1 MYNNKNTI
9 FFRLKSKSIKEWNSY
24 INHNFVKKLSDGS
37 LNDKSFKDYLLQ
49 DYIFLQRFMKILSV
63 AAFRSKTID
72 DMHRAID
79 FIIGI
84 KHEIKLH
91 INYCKRFN
99 LSKNKVL
106 RTKEKKANQNYT
118 NYVMTVGLNKSLLE
132 LFIALSPCI
141 IGYGE
146 IGYNLSKK
154 KNWKKSKYSSW
165 IKMYASKEYQS
176 LAKSN
181 IRYLDQLNEREKIG
195 FNTMLKV
202 FKKASVLESEF
213 WQMSL

>member
-1 MYNNKNTI
+1 MTI
-9 FFRLKSKSIKEWNSY
+9 
-24 INHNFVKKLSDGS
+24 
-37 LNDKSFKDYLLQ
+37 
-49 DYIFLQRFMKILSV
+49 
-63 AAFRSKTID
+63 
-72 DMHRAID
+72 
-79 FIIGI
+79 
-84 KHEIKLH
+84 
-91 INYCKRFN
+91 
-99 LSKNKVL
+99 
-106 RTKEKKANQNYT
+106 
-118 NYVMTVGLNKSLLE
+118 GLNKSLLE

-146 IGYNLSKK
+146 IGYNLSRK

-202 FKKASVLESEF
+202 FKKASVLESKF

>member
-1 MYNNKNTI
+1 MYNKKNTI

-37 LNDKSFKDYLLQ
+37 LSDKSFKDYLLQ
-49 DYIFLQRFMKILSV
+49 DYIFLQRFMKILSI

-165 IKMYASKEYQS
+165 IKMYASKEYQT

-181 IRYLDQLNEREKIG
+181 IRYLDQLNEREKIR

>member
-37 LNDKSFKDYLLQ
+37 LSDKSFKDYLLQ
-49 DYIFLQRFMKILSV
+49 DYIFLQRFMKILSI

-118 NYVMTVGLNKSLLE
+118 SYVMNIGLNKSLLE

-154 KNWKKSKYSSW
+154 RNWKKSKYSSW
-165 IKMYASKEYQS
+165 IKMYASKEYQT

-181 IRYLDQLNEREKIG
+181 IRYLDQLNEREKIR

>member
-9 FFRLKSKSIKEWNSY
+9 FFKLKSKSIKEWNSY

-37 LNDKSFKDYLLQ
+37 LSDKSFKDYLLQ
-49 DYIFLQRFMKILSV
+49 DYIFLQRFMKILSI

-118 NYVMTVGLNKSLLE
+118 SYVMNIGLNKSLLE

-146 IGYNLSKK
+146 IGYNLSRK

>member
-1 MYNNKNTI
+1 MYNNKNTL
-9 FFRLKSKSIKEWNSY
+9 FFKLKSKSIKEWNSY

-37 LNDKSFKDYLLQ
+37 LSDKSFKNYLLQ
-49 DYIFLQRFMKILSV
+49 DYIFLQRFMKILSI
-63 AAFRSKTID
+63 AAFRSKTIA

-99 LSKNKVL
+99 LSRNKVL

-146 IGYNLSKK
+146 IGYNLSKN

-165 IKMYASKEYQS
+165 IKMYASKEYQT

-181 IRYLDQLNEREKIG
+181 IRYLDQLNEREKIR
-195 FNTMLKV
+195 FNTMLKI

>member
-1 MYNNKNTI
+1 MYNKKNTI

-37 LNDKSFKDYLLQ
+37 LSDKSFKDYLLQ
-49 DYIFLQRFMKILSV
+49 DYIFLQRFMKILSI

-118 NYVMTVGLNKSLLE
+118 SYVMNIGLNKSLLE

-146 IGYNLSKK
+146 IGYNLSKN

-165 IKMYASKEYQS
+165 IRMYASKEYQT

-181 IRYLDQLNEREKIG
+181 IRYLDQLNEREKIR

>member
-1 MYNNKNTI
+1 MYNKKNTI

-37 LNDKSFKDYLLQ
+37 LSDKSFKDYLLQ
-49 DYIFLQRFMKILSV
+49 DYIFLQRFMKILSI

-118 NYVMTVGLNKSLLE
+118 SYVMNIGLNKSLLE

-165 IKMYASKEYQS
+165 IKMYASKEYQT

-181 IRYLDQLNEREKIG
+181 IRYLDQLNEREKIR

>member
-37 LNDKSFKDYLLQ
+37 LSDKSFKNYLLQ

-72 DMHRAID
+72 DMHRSID

-99 LSKNKVL
+99 LSRNKVL

-118 NYVMTVGLNKSLLE
+118 NYVMTIGLNKSLLE

-146 IGYNLSKK
+146 IGYNLSRK

-181 IRYLDQLNEREKIG
+181 IRYLDQLNKREKIE

>member
-9 FFRLKSKSIKEWNSY
+9 FFKLKSKSIKEWNSY

-37 LNDKSFKDYLLQ
+37 LSDKSFKDYLLQ
-49 DYIFLQRFMKILSV
+49 DYIFLQRFMKILSI

-99 LSKNKVL
+99 LSRNKVL

-146 IGYNLSKK
+146 IGYNLSKN

-202 FKKASVLESEF
+202 FKKASVLESKF

>member
-37 LNDKSFKDYLLQ
+37 LSDKSFKDYLLQ
-49 DYIFLQRFMKILSV
+49 DYIFLQRFIKILSI

-146 IGYNLSKK
+146 IGYNLSKN

-165 IKMYASKEYQS
+165 IKMLS
-176 LAKSN
+176 L
-181 IRYLDQLNEREKIG
+181 IHI
-195 FNTMLKV
+195 
-202 FKKASVLESEF
+202 
-213 WQMSL
+213 

>member
-1 MYNNKNTI
+1 MYNKKNTI

-37 LNDKSFKDYLLQ
+37 LSDKSFKDYLLQ
-49 DYIFLQRFMKILSV
+49 DYIFLQRFMKILSI

-118 NYVMTVGLNKSLLE
+118 SYVMNIGLNKSLLE

-154 KNWKKSKYSSW
+154 RNWKKSKYSSW
-165 IKMYASKEYQS
+165 IKMYASKEYQT

-181 IRYLDQLNEREKIG
+181 IRYLDQLNEREKIQ

>member
-1 MYNNKNTI
+1 MYNKKNTI

-37 LNDKSFKDYLLQ
+37 LSDKSFKDYLLQ

-72 DMHRAID
+72 DMHRSID

-118 NYVMTVGLNKSLLE
+118 SYVMNIGLNKSLLE

-154 KNWKKSKYSSW
+154 RNWEKSKYSSW
-165 IKMYASKEYQS
+165 IKMYASKEYQT

-181 IRYLDQLNEREKIG
+181 IRYLDQLNEREKIR
-195 FNTMLKV
+195 FNTMLKI